1 MGKHHF
7 IPFFTLAL
15 VFLVPVILGRTS
27 TFTTTTNNVGT
38 DYQTIKVGT
47 AKIANQTDEFV
58 PVPVSNSTRRDL
70 HSCEAA
76 NPIDKCWRCKPDWAE
91 NRQALA
97 DCALGFAKGTTGGKG
112 GEIYE
117 VTDPSDDACD
127 NPKEGTLRYGVTR
140 DKPLWIIFSKDMVI
154 TLKHELVMCNDKTID
169 GRGAS
174 VEIANGAGLT
184 VGNVKNVII
193 HGIHIHHIKVTE
205 GGNVMDSET
214 HSRARPKND
223 GDGIYVFASSKV
235 WIDHVTLH
243 DGPDGLIDVTNG
255 GTCVTI
261 SNCKFTNHNKVILLG
276 ADPAHT
282 QDKNMQV
289 TVAFNKFGEGCVQ
302 RLPRCRYGFFQVT
315 QRHDAPEEEWKN
327 WKWKSENDVFLN
339 GAFFVPSGGDFQPTP
354 EQTAGLIPP
363 CTEPVEA
370 LTRDAGKLT
379 CTPGQ
384 PC

>member
-15 VFLVPVILGRTS
+15 VFLVPVILGRT
-27 TFTTTTNNVGT
+27 FTATTHNVET

-47 AKIANQTDEFV
+47 AKIANQTDE
-58 PVPVSNSTRRDL
+58 
-70 HSCEAA
+70 
-76 NPIDKCWRCKPDWAE
+76 
-91 NRQALA
+91 
-97 DCALGFAKGTTGGKG
+97 
-112 GEIYE
+112 
-117 VTDPSDDACD
+117 
-127 NPKEGTLRYGVTR
+127 
-140 DKPLWIIFSKDMVI
+140 
-154 TLKHELVMCNDKTID
+154 
-169 GRGAS
+169 
-174 VEIANGAGLT
+174 
-184 VGNVKNVII
+184 
-193 HGIHIHHIKVTE
+193 
-205 GGNVMDSET
+205 
-214 HSRARPKND
+214 
-223 GDGIYVFASSKV
+223 YVFSLFYL
-235 WIDHVTLH
+235 DL
-243 DGPDGLIDVTNG
+243 DIDVRD
-255 GTCVTI
+255 VKYLI
-261 SNCKFTNHNKVILLG
+261 APAMVILLG

-302 RLPRCRYGFFQVT
+302 RLPRCRYGFFQVVNNDYEKWIMYAIGGSNDPTILSQGNRFLAPDVAKSKQVT